1 MKGKQVFALGMIVL
15 AVSQVVHAE
24 VDTVPGVSL
33 TSTTVDD
40 RFNSKCAGEMNI
52 AFVTRTAR

>member
-1 MKGKQVFALGMIVL
+1 MKGKRVFAMSMIVL

-24 VDTVPGVSL
+24 VGTVPEVSL

-40 RFNSKCAGEMNI
+40 RFDSKCAGEMNI